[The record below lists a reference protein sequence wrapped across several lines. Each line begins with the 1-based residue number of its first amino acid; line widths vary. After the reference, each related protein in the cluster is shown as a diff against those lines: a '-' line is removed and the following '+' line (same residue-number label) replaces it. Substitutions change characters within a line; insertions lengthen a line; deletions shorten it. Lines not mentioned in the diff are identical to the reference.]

1 VQFSQIQRERFNIV
15 STARLAA
22 MAHSFG
28 RGEKHM
34 ECSEPSRQKASW
46 YARNNGVADGE
57 YAGV

>member
-1 VQFSQIQRERFNIV
+1 
-15 STARLAA
+15 

-57 YAGV
+57 YAGVWSRGDDATDGRR